1 MHILDLIS
9 FFFLFVFL
17 PWWHWQ
23 GGANFGSLCNLIG
36 HCSPFFLP
44 FGDTCAKLLFLSF
57 LPFSV
62 LLWKKK
68 RWQKVCPTNKPF
80 FFFSIFC
87 HLVEKIDWISIWGML
102 SPFCPNQSH
111 FGSWIRKTLHHLF
124 SQSNQRHIKT
134 MLDFCPSIFLSWMI
148 FSKFIFSFRPTILS
162 IFDASLFHLRDVKP
176 QTNSD
181 YCWPWPCWS

>member
-1 MHILDLIS
+1 MHILDLN
-9 FFFLFVFL
+9 FFFFVFL

-36 HCSPFFLP
+36 HCSLFFLP

-57 LPFSV
+57 LPFGEQRNVDKKYV
-62 LLWKKK
+62 LPLNHFYKK
-68 RWQKVCPTNKPF
+68 N
-80 FFFSIFC
+80 FFSIFC

-124 SQSNQRHIKT
+124 SQSNQCHIKT
-134 MLDFCPSIFLSWMI
+134 MLDFTPKSFYLWLFLKVDILLQAIMYNFIVICS
-148 FSKFIFSFRPTILS
+148 FSVLLERG
-162 IFDASLFHLRDVKP
+162 
-176 QTNSD
+176 
-181 YCWPWPCWS
+181 